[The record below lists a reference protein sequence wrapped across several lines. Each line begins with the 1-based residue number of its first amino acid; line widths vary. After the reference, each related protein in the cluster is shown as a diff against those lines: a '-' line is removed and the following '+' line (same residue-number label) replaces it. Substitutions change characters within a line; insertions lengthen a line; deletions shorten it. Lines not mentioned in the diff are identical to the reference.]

1 MNVNINKS
9 RLAINKLNKIK
20 TPILCLTAY
29 TAPIARIVDKYANI
43 ILVGDSLGPVLYGY
57 KSTRDVTI
65 EMMIKHASAVVKNSK
80 RSLVVVDMPF
90 GTYEKSKNQAFKNA
104 QKILSESGA
113 SAVKLEGGE
122 SIFETV
128 RYLTKKKIKVMGHIG
143 MLPQSLDGV
152 YKVYGRKKKEK
163 DQLMRDLRF
172 LEEAGVFSIVIECTL
187 ESLVN
192 KILHKAT
199 VPIIGIGASSKCDGQ
214 IIVTEDLLGLTDFS
228 SKFLKKYANIKQI
241 IDQSI
246 QKFFLDVNQKK
257 YPKKK
262 HCYK

>member
-104 QKILSESGA
+104 QNILSESGA
-113 SAVKLEGGE
+113 
-122 SIFETV
+122 
-128 RYLTKKKIKVMGHIG
+128 
-143 MLPQSLDGV
+143 
-152 YKVYGRKKKEK
+152 
-163 DQLMRDLRF
+163 
-172 LEEAGVFSIVIECTL
+172 
-187 ESLVN
+187 
-192 KILHKAT
+192 
-199 VPIIGIGASSKCDGQ
+199 
-214 IIVTEDLLGLTDFS
+214 
-228 SKFLKKYANIKQI
+228 
-241 IDQSI
+241 
-246 QKFFLDVNQKK
+246 
-257 YPKKK
+257 
-262 HCYK
+262 